1 MPDVCEI
8 VGPPPPPH
16 QFNNFLIVYLPKFLS
31 TGGGSGEEKKCLGTR
46 RVSVLFQNPRQRY
59 LRMVLDHLRES
70 RSRQRIF
77 RCSLQRQNNM
87 QLVFHISESGSEI
100 ELKHC
105 ASSKA
110 SVKSSRKYIVHLN
123 WIRLATNPR

>member
-8 VGPPPPPH
+8 VGPPPPPTNLTIFSLYIC
-16 QFNNFLIVYLPKFLS
+16 QNSCRRGAGVARR
-31 TGGGSGEEKKCLGTR
+31 EKCLGTR